1 MSSIDNRRTFR
12 NLVVAVA
19 AGAVLAGCGGSSGR
33 VSQDEIDGYLADKP
47 ADMHPVLTGVIAEP
61 EEDRVR
67 HQLRAGL
74 AAMEAGHD
82 DLAARLFDDALLTI
96 EAIYGGDERAEAA
109 RGMFSAEDSKTF
121 RGEPYERAM
130 AYYYRGVLYLM
141 DEDYENARA
150 SFRSGFLQDGM
161 AADEEFR
168 QDFSLLAF
176 LEGWASQCN
185 GDRDLADEAFALAR
199 EGDSGIRRPGP
210 RDNLLALADLGPAPV
225 KYADGEHDELLKIR
239 RGKGATG
246 AAAARLAGA
255 TRRLANAEDIAR
267 QAMTRGGREFDHV
280 LASKAVF
287 KEDAADAADA
297 GRAVAAAGI
306 AASQI
311 GQAMGDHD
319 LAMGGAVG
327 GIVGGLFSIGAQMAS
342 DSTEAAADVRQWDNL
357 PDKVFYGTFRVD
369 GESSPPSISV
379 SGVGGAGATRHGG
392 GEACGVAW
400 IRAPSAAAAS

>member
-1 MSSIDNRRTFR
+1 MSSIDSARPFRT
-12 NLVVAVA
+12 LVAAVA
-19 AGAVLAGCGGSSGR
+19 AVALLAGCGGSSG
-33 VSQDEIDGYLADKP
+33 VSQDEIDAYLADKP
-47 ADMHPVLTGVIAEP
+47 SDMRGVLTGVIAEP

-82 DLAARLFDDALLTI
+82 ALAAGLFDDALLTI
-96 EAIYGGDERAEAA
+96 EAIYGGDERAASA

-141 DEDYENARA
+141 AADYENARA

-176 LEGWASQCN
+176 LEGWSSQCN
-185 GDRDLADEAFALAR
+185 GDGGLADEAFALAR
-199 EGDSGIRRPGP
+199 EGDSGVRRPGR

-239 RGKGATG
+239 RGEGGTG
-246 AAAARLAGA
+246 SAAVRLAGS

-287 KEDAADAADA
+287 KEDAADAAAA
-297 GRAVAAAGI
+297 GQAVAAGGL
-306 AASQI
+306 AAAQV

-319 LAMGGAVG
+319 LAMAGAVG
-327 GIVGGLFSIGAQMAS
+327 GLVGSLFSIGAEIAS
-342 DSTEAAADVRQWDNL
+342 DATEAAADTRQWDNL
-357 PDKVFYGTFRVD
+357 PGMVFYGTFRVD
-369 GESSPPSISV
+369 GDASPPSISV
-379 SGVGGAGATRHGG
+379 SGVARAGATRHGG
-392 GEACGVAW
+392 GEACRVAW
-400 IRAPSAAAAS
+400 VRAPSAAAAS